1 MYCTCEKSV
10 HVYSVKKNREVPG
23 VLPPGLDYAV
33 CTLPCWG
40 LSLPADGT
48 HRSSKVPLSTLCFPV
63 AWPHTHTHTL
73 FYILGLCLTSNLIC
87 LEPRVCV
94 PATVE
99 VAHGSAQPRPP
110 GSQASH
116 PGPWSHITRRD
127 HCHSGAQERVTS
139 LHVSSLQ
146 PSSDSGQEGSW
157 GQELTRAMDAWLL
170 ALLLGATASL
180 CAITIFPKQ
189 VIRQHQGV
197 RVTA

>member
-33 CTLPCWG
+33 CTLPCRG

-48 HRSSKVPLSTLCFPV
+48 PRPLKVPLSALCFPV
-63 AWPHTHTHTL
+63 AWPHTHTHTHSHTR
-73 FYILGLCLTSNLIC
+73 YVHGLCLTSNLIC

-94 PATVE
+94 PVTVQI
-99 VAHGSAQPRPP
+99 AHGSVQPRPP

-146 PSSDSGQEGSW
+146 PSSDPGQEGSW
-157 GQELTRAMDAWLL
+157 GQELTLVLWMPGSWL
-170 ALLLGATASL
+170 SS
-180 CAITIFPKQ
+180 
-189 VIRQHQGV
+189 
-197 RVTA
+197 